1 MITENNLRNV
11 LITLGFTGD
20 MYNRYLLK
28 VQGDVIAVDFAERKL
43 IYPKGVTVHDAT
55 TSNFEHNENF
65 VVFECVCRL
74 LLKGYRPEH
83 IELEP
88 RWIVGHGASGGKAD
102 ILIRDDK
109 GASYIII
116 ECKTAGAEYNKERKN
131 TEEIGGQLFSYWQQ
145 EESTK
150 WLALYASDYKDG
162 KIVYTSH
169 AVHSEDDANI
179 LKLAE
184 RDKDILTYARAH
196 TAVERYAVWDEIY
209 GKEWVADPIFNADS
223 TAYNVGIPPLRKRD
237 LRDFKPEDKIVNR
250 FEEILRHNNVSDKEN
265 AFNRLTALFI
275 CKLVDESTKQDYE
288 EVDFQ
293 YKQGTDTYETLQD
306 RLQRLHSQG
315 MKEFMREDIIYI
327 PADYAEKLFS
337 RMTRSKRREAVNELN
352 ATIRKL
358 KFYSNNDFAF
368 KDVHNEELFLQNG
381 KILVEVVQLFQNYR
395 IVYQSRHQFLGDL
408 FEQLLNKGFKQNEG
422 QFFTPVPITRFVW
435 DALPVA
441 DYISRVG
448 QPKVIDYA
456 CGAGHFL
463 TEAVEAIN
471 DANRRKDEGNRP
483 ADNTWTERYIFGVEK
498 DYRLARVSKISMF
511 MNGAGGANII
521 FGDGLENYPDK
532 GIAAGAFDI
541 LVANPPYSVKAFKQH
556 LKLKNNTFDLL
567 PKISNDSGEIE
578 TLFVERITQL
588 LRPRGLAAVI
598 LPVSILTNNSA
609 DYIAAREKLLENFLI
624 RAIAVFGSKT
634 FGATGTNT
642 AMLFLERY
650 NEPPRIAALMKD
662 SVESVFN
669 GDTPDDFPEDGNMLR
684 LYLEDRKVSLEDY
697 QHFLSKTESPDHWAE
712 HGYFKIYTDAF
723 KRQTIKYPKNTT
735 NEQKEAIRKE
745 KFYKYALATERDKL
759 YYFALAYT
767 QTTLVVTAPTDNNGQ
782 TEFLGYAWS
791 NRKGN
796 EGIIPNPL
804 GGKLYNIN
812 DRYATGTIARAVRNS
827 FAGGITQIDTQLG
840 QYIKY
845 YKLKDLIN
853 FDTATFNK
861 EIATTAKVTQKVSS
875 KYELVNLAKFAKGID
890 KGTNITEANT
900 TEGPY
905 KVVAGGKSYA
915 YMHNEYNREPDVITV
930 SASGTAGFVN
940 LWKERI
946 FASDCITIYGKDNTE
961 TSYIYYYLKSI
972 QDFIYSLKTGANQPH
987 VYAKDLETIQI
998 PAPPNNIINQIVAE
1012 CEAIDNEYS
1021 KCSAEIETYKAKINR
1036 LFDNL
1041 HGSNPLRLSDP
1052 ALFDIFIGKRVTS
1065 DMMSDEYDIPVYSAN
1080 VFEPFGKINK
1090 QLITDYSTDS
1100 VLWGIDGDWMV
1111 NVIKQGTPFY
1121 PTDHCGVIRIKTEQ
1135 ILPKVL
1141 AYSLKK
1147 EGERVRFSRSYRA
1160 STERVKSLTIA
1171 APPIE
1176 AQREAAREADGY
1188 EQEILKAQ
1196 AVMTSCAG
1204 RIQAVL
1210 DRYLLPAQGE

>member
-1 MITENNLRNV
+1 MITVSNLREI
-11 LITLGFTGD
+11 LIKLGFTGD
-20 MYNRYLLK
+20 MYDRYSLN
-28 VQGDVIAVDFAERKL
+28 VHGAVIAVDFAERKL
-43 IYPKGVTVHDAT
+43 IYPESVTVHDAT

-65 VVFECVCRL
+65 VVFECVCSL

-102 ILIRDDK
+102 ILIKDESGK
-109 GASYIII
+109 SYIII
-116 ECKTAGAEYNKERKN
+116 ECKTPGTEYNKEKKN
-131 TEEIGGQLFSYWQQ
+131 TEDSGGQLFSYWQQ

-150 WLALYASDYKDG
+150 WLVLYASDFKDG
-162 KIVYTSH
+162 EISCISH

-184 RDKDILTYARAH
+184 RDKDMLTYARAH
-196 TAVERYAVWDEIY
+196 TAVERYNVWKEMY
-209 GKEWVADPIFNADS
+209 GKEWVVDPIFNDDS
-223 TAYNVGIPPLRKRD
+223 RAYAVGTPPLRKRD
-237 LRDFKPEDKIVNR
+237 LRDFAPGDKIVNR

-275 CKLVDESTKQDYE
+275 CKLVDESKKKDYE

-327 PADYAEKLFS
+327 PADYADNLFS
-337 RMTRSKRREAVNELN
+337 RLTRSKRREAVNELN

-422 QFFTPVPITRFVW
+422 QFFTPMPVTRFVW
-435 DALPVA
+435 DALPVS
-441 DYISRVG
+441 DYISRIG

-471 DANRRKDEGNRP
+471 DANRRKDKSDEP

-532 GIAAGAFDI
+532 GIAAGSFDI

-578 TLFVERITQL
+578 ALFVERITQL
-588 LRPRGLAAVI
+588 LRPQGLAAVI

-609 DYIAAREKLLENFLI
+609 DYVAAREKLLENFFL
-624 RAIAVFGSKT
+624 RAIATFGSKT

-650 NEPPRIAALMKD
+650 NEPPRIAALLKD
-662 SVESVFN
+662 SVDAVFN
-669 GDTPDDFPEDGNMLR
+669 NDAPDDFPEDRNMLR
-684 LYLEDRKVSLEDY
+684 IYLEDRKVSPDDY
-697 QHFLSKTESPDHWAE
+697 RLFLSKTESPDHWAE
-712 HGYFKIYTDAF
+712 HGYFKIYANAF
-723 KRQTIKYPKNTT
+723 KQMPIKFPKNADKDKQDT
-735 NEQKEAIRKE
+735 IRKE
-745 KFYKYALATERDKL
+745 KFYKYALDTERDKL

-767 QTTLVVTAPTDNNGQ
+767 QNTIVVTAPAGNDEQ
-782 TEFLGYAWS
+782 KEFLGYTWS
-791 NRKGN
+791 NKKGS
-796 EGIIPNPL
+796 EGIVIKTP
-804 GGKLYNIN
+804 GGKLYNSE
-812 DRYATGTIARAVRNS
+812 DRHATGTIAHTVRNA
-827 FAGGITQIDTQLG
+827 FAGEITQIDSQLG

-853 FDTATFNK
+853 FGTATFNK
-861 EIATTAKVTQKVSS
+861 EIATTAKKELKFES
-875 KYELVNLAKFAKGID
+875 KYDSVRLGDVALIQAGNSAPQNPKFYEKGKYPFFRTSDVAKEHYCYNLTVSKDLLNESGIKGLRLFK
-890 KGTNITEANT
+890 KGSILFPKSGASTYLDHRALM
-900 TEGPY
+900 GVDGY
-905 KVVAGGKSYA
+905 VVSHLA
-915 YMHNEYNREPDVITV
+915 VITV
-930 SASGTAGFVN
+930 RDTNIVNPKYLYEISKLIKAQDIKPHSGYPSLN
-940 LWKERI
+940 E
-946 FASDCITIYGKDNTE
+946 SDISGIEIPLPPKNV
-961 TSYIYYYLKSI
+961 
-972 QDFIYSLKTGANQPH
+972 QDI
-987 VYAKDLETIQI
+987 
-998 PAPPNNIINQIVAE
+998 IVAE
-1012 CEAIDNEYS
+1012 CEAIDEEYRNS
-1021 KCSAEIETYKAKINR
+1021 RMEIEVYK
-1036 LFDNL
+1036 
-1041 HGSNPLRLSDP
+1041 
-1052 ALFDIFIGKRVTS
+1052 
-1065 DMMSDEYDIPVYSAN
+1065 E
-1080 VFEPFGKINK
+1080 KINK
-1090 QLITDYSTDS
+1090 IFANLEI
-1100 VLWGIDGDWMV
+1100 IV
-1111 NVIKQGTPFY
+1111 NGGVETP
-1121 PTDHCGVIRIKTEQ
+1121 
-1135 ILPKVL
+1135 
-1141 AYSLKK
+1141 
-1147 EGERVRFSRSYRA
+1147 
-1160 STERVKSLTIA
+1160 
-1171 APPIE
+1171 
-1176 AQREAAREADGY
+1176 
-1188 EQEILKAQ
+1188 
-1196 AVMTSCAG
+1196 
-1204 RIQAVL
+1204 
-1210 DRYLLPAQGE
+1210 